1 MKSKVRN
8 KQLIKLSNS
17 ILNREKDIKRIILY
31 LDEQMHLNTENQDKF
46 DAYNECV
53 HLLYK
58 WINHQEIKEIEKF
71 TNTSL
76 GSIQQREEQQK
87 LWTDFLANHAITERG
102 LAIRA
107 ELQQA
112 AQRVLAKM
120 AHEKRDSN

>member
-107 ELQQA
+107 ELQQV

>member
-1 MKSKVRN
+1 MESKVRN
-8 KQLIKLSNS
+8 GRLIKLLNS
-17 ILNREKDIKRIILY
+17 LLNREKDIKRIILY
-31 LDEQMHLNTENQDKF
+31 LDEQLRSNIENQDKF
-46 DAYNECV
+46 DAYNECI

-58 WINHQEIKEIEKF
+58 WINHQEIKEIKKF

-76 GSIQQREEQQK
+76 DSIRQREEQQK

-112 AQRVLAKM
+112 VQRVRAKM
-120 AHEKRDSN
+120 AHEKKG